1 MNICKAEFV
10 NVKRAKQAMITLHDV
25 KAIRFGSA
33 VVWLSSIQN
42 KTDVTNIMFDF
53 RGEEAEPTREDEKLL
68 MEIL

>member
-10 NVKRAKQAMITLHDV
+10 SESRAKQAMITLHDV

>member
-10 NVKRAKQAMITLHDV
+10 NVKRANQAMVALHDV

-33 VVWLSSIQN
+33 VVWLSNIQN

-53 RGEEAEPTREDEKLL
+53 RGEEAEPTSEDEKLL

>member
-10 NVKRAKQAMITLHDV
+10 SESRAKQAMTALHDV
-25 KAIRFGSA
+25 KVIRFGSA
-33 VVWLSSIQN
+33 IVWLSSIQN